1 MTERRSFTTAQ
12 LAEIIN
18 RPVRFCIDWSEKGI
32 FEADLHSAS
41 GPGSRRKFSYGA
53 VLRAALGLFLQNQ
66 YSFSRAK
73 IKEIL
78 ELLSEWN
85 FFRYWDGSLETKDQ
99 IIPSEGGWK
108 SVSNLESD
116 TMSLVIINT
125 AGQTKVFWSA
135 GSLIEALNH
144 SLALIGGRNID
155 ASDIV
160 GFDLSPIKK
169 GIDAKIALL
178 Q

>member
-1 MTERRSFTTAQ
+1 MKEGRTFTTAQ
-12 LAEIIN
+12 LARILD
-18 RPVRFCIDWSEKGI
+18 RPIRFCIDWAERGI
-32 FEADLHSAS
+32 FAADLQEAA

-78 ELLSEWN
+78 EKLSRWN
-85 FFRYWDGSLETKDQ
+85 FFLYWDGSLETKDQ
-99 IIPSEGGWK
+99 LIPSEGGWY
-108 SVSNLESD
+108 SVSSLESD
-116 TMSLVIINT
+116 TLSLIIVNT
-125 AGQTKVFWSA
+125 SGDTRVSWSA
-135 GSLIEALNH
+135 GPLIEALKE
-144 SLALIGGRNID
+144 SIALIGGRNID

-160 GFDLSPIKK
+160 GFDLTPIKQ
-169 GIDAKIALL
+169 GIDAKIAQL